1 MKRKAAEASL
11 YWDLQDYIIRFDV
24 VIRDPV
30 YTSGQTQRFH
40 LQLSHR
46 DTIDNAKYLLSQQV
60 WECNG
65 RYLHPSTYRL
75 EQLGTHLGFT
85 QSVMTA
91 STLAPIIVVHT
102 DAQNRP
108 ICSSR
113 PSVHRLHDL
122 QHLLHSFPSVDLSAL
137 SSVSPV
143 PDFSLRHASAQHHV
157 VVFVELSVARP
168 FAVLERESTVVSQS
182 AVFK

>member
-11 YWDLQDYIIRFDV
+11 CWDLQDYVMRFDV

-30 YTSGQTQRFH
+30 YTSGQTQRYH

-65 RYLHPSTYRL
+65 RYLHPSKYRL

-91 STLAPIIVVHT
+91 STLVPISVVRT
-102 DAQNRP
+102 DA
-108 ICSSR
+108 
-113 PSVHRLHDL
+113 
-122 QHLLHSFPSVDLSAL
+122 
-137 SSVSPV
+137 
-143 PDFSLRHASAQHHV
+143 
-157 VVFVELSVARP
+157 
-168 FAVLERESTVVSQS
+168 
-182 AVFK
+182 